1 MTTAKEFYK
10 QDFQLYKAKKSQLR
24 KQLLGLSLARLVVF
38 LLILASIFIFY
49 STPLYIAASGVP
61 LLIVFLL
68 LLSRYSNKKAAEEYA
83 IKRMHLNEMELQA
96 LEGNY
101 SGFATGD
108 AYKDSKHAYS
118 EDIDLFGA
126 RSFFQ
131 YLSRCQT
138 PEGEAYLANMLKSNN
153 TEQVLQ
159 KQEAIK
165 DLAKNP
171 DWRHNYRT
179 IASMVEGKLSIAS
192 LIAWLTSYEG
202 FTKPFFSWLPKLFS
216 ALSILIIVLYAQEI
230 ISIFVFLIWFV
241 IGFLIANKYQKGI
254 GELSQKLA
262 VSHSLLAHYAK
273 LLEQIETAN
282 FTSKALKEKQASLT
296 QKDGSTASQAI
307 ADLAKGLQNLEHSNN
322 LLVKIVGN
330 GLFLYDLWVS
340 YPIEQWMDEHALKVA
355 DWLEVAAYFEA
366 QDSLANLAYNNSNY
380 TYPKIAQTDIAFN
393 AKDLCHPLLLQKE
406 AIPSDVMLGGAD
418 FLIITGA
425 NMAGKSTFLRSVSLA
440 ILMANVGLPIRA
452 KELIYTP
459 VPLLTSMR
467 TTDSLD
473 QETSYFFAEL
483 KRLRFIV
490 EQLENRKSFVI
501 LDEILK
507 GTNST
512 DKADGSIR
520 FIKKLVS
527 MHATGLVAT
536 HDLSLCGIAN
546 EIPNIKNFFFDT
558 QIKNDELFFDYR
570 LKPGIC
576 SDRNATF
583 LLEKMKIVD

>member
-1 MTTAKEFYK
+1 MTTAKNFYK
-10 QDFQLYKAKKSQLR
+10 QDFELYKAKQSQLR
-24 KQLLGLSLARLVVF
+24 KQLLGLSLARL
-38 LLILASIFIFY
+38 A
-49 STPLYIAASGVP
+49 
-61 LLIVFLL
+61 VFLL
-68 LLSRYSNKKAAEEYA
+68 LLTTIFFFLSTPIYIAIAGVPFLIAFLWLLSIYSNKKVAEQYA
-83 IKRMHLNEMELQA
+83 IKRMQINELELRA
-96 LEGNY
+96 L
-101 SGFATGD
+101 SGDYKDFTTGD
-108 AYKDSKHAYS
+108 TYRDSKHAYS
-118 EDIDLFGA
+118 EDIDLFGS

-138 PEGEAYLANMLKSNN
+138 PEGEAYLATLLKANK
-153 TEQVLQ
+153 TDKVLQ

-165 DLAKNP
+165 DLAENP

-179 IASMVEGKLSIAS
+179 IASMVEGKLSIVS
-192 LIAWLTSYEG
+192 LVSWLTSYKS
-202 FTKPFFSWLPKLFS
+202 FTKPFFRWLPKLFS
-216 ALSILIIVLYAQEI
+216 VLSILMIILFAQDVI
-230 ISIFVFLIWFV
+230 NSIVFV
-241 IGFLIANKYQKGI
+241 IWLMLGFFIANRYQKQV

-262 VSHSLLAHYAK
+262 VSHGLLAHYAR
-273 LLEQIETAN
+273 LLEQIETSDFVA
-282 FTSKALKEKQASLT
+282 ALLKEKQASL
-296 QKDGSTASQAI
+296 QQEDGTTASQAI
-307 ADLAKGLQNLEHSNN
+307 ANLAKGLQNLEHSNN
-322 LLVKIVGN
+322 LLVKIAGN
-330 GLFLYDLWVS
+330 SLFLYDLWVS
-340 YPIEQWMDEHALKVA
+340 YPIELWLEENVLKVE

-366 QDSLANLAYNNSNY
+366 QDSLANLAYNHPEY
-380 TYPKIAQTDIAFN
+380 TYPNISDADIAFK
-393 AKDLCHPLLLQKE
+393 AKALCHPLLLQKE
-406 AIPSDVMLGGAD
+406 AIPSDVTIGGSD

-440 ILMANVGLPIRA
+440 ILMANIGLPIRA
-452 KELIYTP
+452 KELSYTP
-459 VPLLTSMR
+459 IPLLTSMR

-490 EQLENRKSFVI
+490 EQLENRKCFII

-527 MHATGLVAT
+527 MNATGLVAT
-536 HDLSLCGIAN
+536 HDLSLCGIAE